1 MHEDLTRTYFTP
13 NEVASHNS
21 SQNDCWVS
29 FLGRVYNLTDLI
41 LENKGWYEDAEKRRR
56 MTVKLAGALI
66 QPIADAAGKDI
77 SHWFDP
83 KGDVKRHINMETGIE
98 EYYTPMGRFL
108 HIPPSDPSMDF
119 NTDFDLPWWKDHES
133 AEPKY
138 WVGMLSKKTRMI
150 RIVNMLTKDEHTVEV
165 CSEDILEQIQSKYLM
180 HNKHAASYTW
190 KRLPRPGVEKE
201 MVVLDMKKTLE
212 QNGVVDES
220 EEFEEL
226 GLDDDY
232 FIPSLHLYYKD
243 DLTVA

>member
-41 LENKGWYEDAEKRRR
+41 LENK
-56 MTVKLAGALI
+56 GALI

-119 NTDFDLPWWKDHES
+119 NTDFDLP
-133 AEPKY
+133 
-138 WVGMLSKKTRMI
+138 
-150 RIVNMLTKDEHTVEV
+150 
-165 CSEDILEQIQSKYLM
+165 
-180 HNKHAASYTW
+180 
-190 KRLPRPGVEKE
+190 
-201 MVVLDMKKTLE
+201 
-212 QNGVVDES
+212 
-220 EEFEEL
+220 
-226 GLDDDY
+226 
-232 FIPSLHLYYKD
+232 
-243 DLTVA
+243 